1 MPLRSFQT
9 DWGHWPEGC
18 EWYGVRSM
26 KNECMLLLKNRIDED
41 DALPPHVMSYYRRT
55 TYTDKIK
62 SNEMREEMMIG
73 QPNSISTTTTSWLLM
88 MIYI

>member
-1 MPLRSFQT
+1 
-9 DWGHWPEGC
+9 
-18 EWYGVRSM
+18 M
-26 KNECMLLLKNRIDED
+26 KNECMLLLKFHRIDED

-73 QPNSISTTTTSWLLM
+73 QPNSIKYYYYTSWLLM
-88 MIYI
+88 IYI